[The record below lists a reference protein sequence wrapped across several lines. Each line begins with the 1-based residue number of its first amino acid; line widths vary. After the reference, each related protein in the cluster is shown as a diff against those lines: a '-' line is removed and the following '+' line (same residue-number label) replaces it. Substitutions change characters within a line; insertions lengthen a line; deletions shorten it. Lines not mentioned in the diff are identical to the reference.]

1 MIKGMKELEKL
12 KVFIDL
18 KETVTF
24 DNIQRC
30 FRITNCLVVV
40 CEIYNIIVI
49 LANARVLC
57 STLTILQRER
67 SSSLKVQVESTA
79 LLAQKSFESLQAG
92 GIFVFCL
99 VWLELLVWCYKYLRR
114 RVNRVALFEF
124 SIVIIILSTSLV
136 LSICCPCNFMFK

>member
-40 CEIYNIIVI
+40 CEIYNIIVMVRS
-49 LANARVLC
+49 LATPIARVLC

-79 LLAQKSFESLQAG
+79 LLAQKRQQF
-92 GIFVFCL
+92 
-99 VWLELLVWCYKYLRR
+99 
-114 RVNRVALFEF
+114 
-124 SIVIIILSTSLV
+124 
-136 LSICCPCNFMFK
+136 

>member
-24 DNIQRC
+24 DNRC

-40 CEIYNIIVI
+40 CEIYNIIVMVRS
-49 LANARVLC
+49 LATPIARVLC

-79 LLAQKSFESLQAG
+79 LLAQKRQQF
-92 GIFVFCL
+92 
-99 VWLELLVWCYKYLRR
+99 
-114 RVNRVALFEF
+114 
-124 SIVIIILSTSLV
+124 
-136 LSICCPCNFMFK
+136 